1 MKSIVTLLAVA
12 GLAGVAQAQ
21 AFPTNT
27 NMVFEVWNGSAWSST
42 TNATPGSSVAFRV
55 RAVWT
60 GAAGAVSAFDSTL
73 VQPYF
78 SNADNSGASQD
89 GLAPFAR
96 LASGT
101 FGATSLT
108 PAQAAATDTGVT
120 GRVNFGRTA
129 MQSST
134 FNVLTFFR
142 HGGGGAQNGAPAG
155 SFLRIAGSGTW
166 AGSDNPQGT
175 GANNQWPAASNPT
188 GVAAEIQKV
197 LRGINL
203 GQAGDPLPAG
213 APYTFTAGTDVVV
226 FRGAFVVSSDA
237 GQNRTVSLTSDSST
251 LAREGGANS
260 TDDRRRVIWKA
271 SNGEAV
277 GGIKSSVAFVPATIV
292 IPTPASIALMG
303 LGGLV
308 VARRRRA

>member
-21 AFPTNT
+21 AFPSNT

-42 TNATPGSSVAFRV
+42 TNATPGSTVAFRV

-60 GAAGAVSAFDSTL
+60 GAAGAVTAFDSAL

-89 GLAPFAR
+89 GLAPIAR
-96 LASGT
+96 ASSGT
-101 FGATSLT
+101 FAATPLT
-108 PAQAAATDTGVT
+108 AAQADATDLGVT

-129 MQSST
+129 MNT
-134 FNVLTFFR
+134 AGFNVLTFFR
-142 HGGGGAQNGAPAG
+142 HGGDAAQNGAPAG

-166 AGSDNPQGT
+166 TGSDNPQGA
-175 GANNQWPAASNPT
+175 GANNQWPAASIPANQAT
-188 GVAAEIQKV
+188 LIQRV
-197 LRGINL
+197 LRGVNL
-203 GQAGDPLPAG
+203 AQAGDTNSVGYA
-213 APYTFTAGTDVVV
+213 FTPGTDVVL

-237 GQNRTVSLTSDSST
+237 GQNRTVTLTADESSLN
-251 LAREGGANS
+251 REGGS
-260 TDDRRRVIWKA
+260 TSADDRRRAVWKA
-271 SNGEAV
+271 SNGETAGGVKSAV
-277 GGIKSSVAFVPATIV
+277 AYVPATIV
-292 IPTPASIALMG
+292 IPSPASVALMG

-308 VARRRRA
+308 AARRRRA